1 LDFFNQSHAKM
12 NTVHQIIQYI
22 IYILFFALQ

>member
-1 LDFFNQSHAKM
+1 M
-12 NTVHQIIQYI
+12 NTVQQIIQYI